1 MNITSFMDKYK
12 DATPEDILKAEGLE
26 RDLAAIQKEVM
37 NLDNEAMSAEVQ
49 DVLRNIYAV
58 LESQIVQVNEQM
70 KEQKGKMLLS
80 NKRENA
86 CLAYLQSAGAGNKG
100 RR

>member
-1 MNITSFMDKYK
+1 MNITSFLDKYK
-12 DATPEDILKAEGLE
+12 DATPDEIFKAEGLE
-26 RDLAAIQKEVM
+26 QDLADIQKEVM
-37 NLDNEAMSAEVQ
+37 ALDGEMSAEVQ